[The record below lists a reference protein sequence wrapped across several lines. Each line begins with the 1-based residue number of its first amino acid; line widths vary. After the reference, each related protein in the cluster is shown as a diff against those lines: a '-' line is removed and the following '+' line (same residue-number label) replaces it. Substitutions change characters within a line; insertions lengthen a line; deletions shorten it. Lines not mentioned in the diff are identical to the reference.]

1 MLDVLRQHEHSDL
14 RVLLLDAPRRV
25 DALRRV
31 GRWHTHVEQHE
42 VGHLAL
48 DDVTQLDGVAHT
60 GNHLVAFVREQPGQ
74 ALAKKGRILGYH
86 DAHGIL
92 ASTTVGPPRGLC
104 TENCPSSAATRR
116 ARPVSPEPVISAPP
130 HPSSTTVTVTT

>member
-1 MLDVLRQHEHSDL
+1 
-14 RVLLLDAPRRV
+14 
-25 DALRRV
+25 
-31 GRWHTHVEQHE
+31 
-42 VGHLAL
+42 
-48 DDVTQLDGVAHT
+48 HT
-60 GNHLVAFVREQPGQ
+60 GEHFVAFIHEQPGQ
-74 ALAKKGRILGYH
+74 ALAEKGRVLGYH

-130 HPSSTTVTVTT
+130 HPSSTTVTVTTRPSAATVTDTLSAPECFAEFVTPSAAT